1 MPDKDSPTKRY
12 LRLSGTI
19 TRDAEPGSRPT
30 LLQLIPEHWVRDLD
44 AKAVWMRGYRMLR
57 VSPSA
62 FGLGSPYV
70 DLGVVRVMVF
80 PGAVTYSAMADPSVM
95 VPADNHL
102 HFEVEWIG
110 DKTTLGPC
118 LVLMTPFDD
127 NEAVVIQTLDK
138 VAGILVAFEGLN
150 IAHERLFDNIHTL
163 DGSMTDVWC
172 GSIQSP
178 LWLPAPDIS
187 HPRLNLIHRVALAI
201 ERLPEPDRNRV
212 HTSLQWL
219 YRACRLSRSEAFLSY
234 WIAIESLIMKGHGD
248 LASIKQAIERI
259 YDLTAPEAGERFLV
273 GRLYDVRGR
282 IVHKGQLLSISG
294 ELLEF
299 VEALYTDLLLDKI
312 GLPPERR
319 AGRVLHSS
327 AVPLQALLP

>member
-1 MPDKDSPTKRY
+1 
-12 LRLSGTI
+12 
-19 TRDAEPGSRPT
+19 
-30 LLQLIPEHWVRDLD
+30 
-44 AKAVWMRGYRMLR
+44 MRGYRMLR

-62 FGLGSPYV
+62 FALGS
-70 DLGVVRVMVF
+70 LGLDIGSVRVVVI
-80 PGAVTYSAMADPSVM
+80 PGAVPYAAMDAPLVT
-95 VPADNHL
+95 VPADNQL
-102 HFEVEWIG
+102 QCSFNEIG
-110 DKTTLGPC
+110 DKIAYGPC
-118 LVLMTPFDD
+118 LILLTPFGFADQPG
-127 NEAVVIQTLDK
+127 NEISVTQVLDQVVAL
-138 VAGILVAFEGLN
+138 LVAFEGLN
-150 IAHERLFDNIHTL
+150 IAHERLFDNIHTI
-163 DGSMTDVWC
+163 DRTSTEVWC
-172 GSIQSP
+172 GTIQSP
-178 LWLPAPDIS
+178 LWLPAPEITPD
-187 HPRLNLIHRVALAI
+187 RLNHIYQVYLAI

-212 HTSLQWL
+212 RTSLQWL
-219 YRACRLSRSEAFLSY
+219 YRACRLSRAEAFLSY
-234 WIAIESLIMKGHGD
+234 WIAIESLIMKDHGD